1 MDDNP
6 VHLCSYLT
14 NTNLPPITAPGAP
27 SRRPLFTVYQGPQT
41 SAEEA
46 CIRVLRFASSF
57 SRELKL
63 LPGARVAT
71 LALTTPNHLETLL
84 AITAAGC
91 IAAPLNWRWSV
102 SEARYAV
109 DCIQATVICADDAC
123 LPLAKQVAELS
134 PSVRML
140 VTLGATGDSGWSR
153 CNSTMDGAISNKEE
167 SVRTNYRTVK
177 AENLVHNSIP
187 STSPRNIFLN
197 RSSNRTRTRL
207 LQQPD
212 DGAAFIIFTSGT
224 TGPPRAAVLS
234 HAALHFQCT
243 AKLRCCHY
251 TTSDIYL
258 HTAQLFHVGGLCSA
272 LAMLLVGA
280 QHVFLPIFRASECL
294 KAIEMYNVTS
304 FIAVPTMISDLI
316 AVSGEGGEEKRK
328 RKNFP
333 LVRSVLVGA
342 GGLSKFL
349 ITGLSE
355 LLPNAT
361 VYAAY
366 GMTEACSSLTFSTLI
381 TKRTEQQQQQQ
392 GHYGSVQGGEVAQQS
407 MPLEKNNSSAAGGD
421 SAVYVG
427 CPPPGIELAILPL
440 SATTTT
446 TQTVSSSSSALSS
459 LSNIKIEQ
467 ISHEGYGEVLTRG
480 LHAMLRYWDDPEA
493 TSSSFLPDAFRNINV
508 ASTTGL
514 WMRTGDLGHL
524 KTGSSFGI
532 KQQCLWLVG
541 RAKDVI
547 KSGGENVPAAEVERA
562 LLCHPAVAVAAVVG
576 LPDSRLGERVAA
588 AVVLNKGYTW
598 QGPKAVYTVEST
610 AIPSS
615 SSSNSTCIHG
625 SALQQHCRSVASL
638 AGFKLPRTFFVF
650 DTEEDIPR
658 NATGKVFSE
667 HHALRKASPLQ
678 ANSSS
683 SGNGSGGNATLWMSD
698 LKRSILRT
706 VAHIPCA
713 TKEDEAIAP
722 AGQPHMPDVWP
733 DFSATKIDPDIE
745 NSFFNRKEEYD
756 MIIEHLNGAP
766 KVSLLLLGPKNSGK
780 SALLKS
786 IIEKEKSRVI
796 YLNCGRKDVSTPEFM
811 AMELRNLARNFPSQ
825 LDMKFIKKKQITT
838 AATSTEA
845 VFKAVF
851 EEFFP
856 VDKATD
862 LKAVIDTY
870 DFLLQNIPPGQKKP
884 VIVIEG
890 YDANSRD
897 DQVLGDLT
905 SAEAFV
911 YLCGGKVLNRNGVLE
926 DWPGLIAQSKEI
938 KTLALKM
945 TPEDWK
951 KVWSVCGGNIH
962 LLKICVGYA
971 KQSKSW
977 EKGVAKTLSK
987 PQMEVAEGLKRPEL
1001 IPPPVGSDGPRIWER
1016 KHYKAVLRLIDANP
1030 YHAVRQED
1038 AEAAL
1043 EKVGGIP
1050 KNVTAAQV
1058 LLSMVEFNV
1067 LSLRPYSEM
1076 AEDIPREAFFKKVG
1090 RKEKQDNVVIMP
1102 SPAHLAAVLELDVEL
1117 EERQVEIKSEQAV
1130 EGSSEANS

>member
-251 TTSDIYL
+251 NTSDIYL

-342 GGLSKFL
+342 GGLSKIL

-459 LSNIKIEQ
+459 LSNVKIEQ

-658 NATGKVFSE
+658 NATGKVV
-667 HHALRKASPLQ
+667 K
-678 ANSSS
+678 
-683 SGNGSGGNATLWMSD
+683 
-698 LKRSILRT
+698 
-706 VAHIPCA
+706 
-713 TKEDEAIAP
+713 
-722 AGQPHMPDVWP
+722 
-733 DFSATKIDPDIE
+733 
-745 NSFFNRKEEYD
+745 
-756 MIIEHLNGAP
+756 
-766 KVSLLLLGPKNSGK
+766 
-780 SALLKS
+780 
-786 IIEKEKSRVI
+786 
-796 YLNCGRKDVSTPEFM
+796 
-811 AMELRNLARNFPSQ
+811 SQ
-825 LDMKFIKKKQITT
+825 LKELCIQKMTMAT
-838 AATSTEA
+838 AA
-845 VFKAVF
+845 FR
-851 EEFFP
+851 
-856 VDKATD
+856 
-862 LKAVIDTY
+862 
-870 DFLLQNIPPGQKKP
+870 
-884 VIVIEG
+884 
-890 YDANSRD
+890 SR
-897 DQVLGDLT
+897 L
-905 SAEAFV
+905 
-911 YLCGGKVLNRNGVLE
+911 
-926 DWPGLIAQSKEI
+926 
-938 KTLALKM
+938 
-945 TPEDWK
+945 
-951 KVWSVCGGNIH
+951 
-962 LLKICVGYA
+962 
-971 KQSKSW
+971 
-977 EKGVAKTLSK
+977 
-987 PQMEVAEGLKRPEL
+987 
-1001 IPPPVGSDGPRIWER
+1001 
-1016 KHYKAVLRLIDANP
+1016 
-1030 YHAVRQED
+1030 
-1038 AEAAL
+1038 
-1043 EKVGGIP
+1043 
-1050 KNVTAAQV
+1050 
-1058 LLSMVEFNV
+1058 
-1067 LSLRPYSEM
+1067 
-1076 AEDIPREAFFKKVG
+1076 
-1090 RKEKQDNVVIMP
+1090 
-1102 SPAHLAAVLELDVEL
+1102 
-1117 EERQVEIKSEQAV
+1117 
-1130 EGSSEANS
+1130 